1 MLIDNQAGSNSESSQ
16 FFQMSGDGTDDV
28 SIPVVFLFSAEANQ
42 FVKALNED
50 PDVRIYMGK
59 SALPGE
65 SARMSDCVSRLRLG
79 RYGEVTSISIYRSDI

>member
-1 MLIDNQAGSNSESSQ
+1 MAALLIDNQAGSNSESSQ

-65 SARMSDCVSRLRLG
+65 SSRMSDCVSRLRLG
-79 RYGEVTSISIYRSDI
+79 RYGK

>member
-65 SARMSDCVSRLRLG
+65 SASDCVSRLRVG
-79 RYGEVTSISIYRSDI
+79 RYGEVT